1 MSTRKPKPRTPA
13 KRSFVIQDAT
23 MLQLRLEAARTGC
36 TVQQVVRAALDKYA
50 ERLAKKTGQA

>member
-23 MLQLRLEAARTGC
+23 MLQLRLEAARLNC
-36 TVQQVVRAALDKYA
+36 TVQDVVSNILDKHA
-50 ERLAKKTGQA
+50 ERLEKKTAKA